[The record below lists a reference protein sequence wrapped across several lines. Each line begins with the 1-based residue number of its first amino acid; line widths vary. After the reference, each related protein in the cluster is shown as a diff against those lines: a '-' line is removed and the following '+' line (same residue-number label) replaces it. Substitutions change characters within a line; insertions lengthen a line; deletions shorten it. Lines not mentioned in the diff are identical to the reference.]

1 MTDHSTLERR
11 LRNASDPSVWD
22 DVSPDA
28 WQQNERRVA
37 ADRARRKGRRVRVVA
52 AAAAA
57 VIAVGGGV
65 LVASQLGNGS
75 PLAPSHGH
83 KNGQDPF
90 QQENRVG
97 KTVVLERFTANGST
111 IVHTAF
117 LTRAGGKGLSL
128 CDQYGGGPGTDTGS
142 AGSGS
147 CTASSPDPSLPK
159 TNAIAFVTGNDGADL
174 RGFTGAVESSV
185 ASLTAWVGDSP
196 QPRPVALHALG
207 VDGLQAFG
215 VTTLGAHPPVVRIIA
230 YGDDGA
236 VLQIFDGPG
245 YFGEEWLPDD
255 DTCSQTVRVAPTGSA
270 AAGAGPVETVEAAA
284 TSMRLSSVTGPTD
297 ICVPAPKREPIS
309 KLRQGPWLVV
319 VTGPE
324 VAALRFQVAGHP
336 RQQVSPRHY
345 PGTVWGVV
353 QIFTKNPRA
362 AVTLDS
368 RSAGGKVIGPM
379 SYYRIP
385 TD

>member
-11 LRNASDPSVWD
+11 LRDASDPSVWD

-57 VIAVGGGV
+57 VIAVGGGA
-65 LVASQLGNGS
+65 LVASQLRGS
-75 PLAPSHGH
+75 STLAPSHGH

-90 QQENRVG
+90 QQKNQVG
-97 KTVVLERFTANGST
+97 KKVVLERLTANGSKV
-111 IVHTAF
+111 VHSAF

-128 CDQYGGGPGTDTGS
+128 CDLYDGPSPGTSSG
-142 AGSGS
+142 GSGS
-147 CTASSPDPSLPK
+147 CTASSPDPSVPK
-159 TNAIAFVTGNDGADL
+159 TNAIAFVTGSDGADF
-174 RGFTGAVESSV
+174 RGVTGAVESRV

-207 VDGLQAFG
+207 VDGLRAFG
-215 VTTLGAHPPVVRIIA
+215 VTTLGAHAPAVRIIA

-255 DTCSQTVRVAPTGSA
+255 DTCADTVLVSPKPPPLTY
-270 AAGAGPVETVEAAA
+270 GPVERIDAAA
-284 TSMRLSSVTGPTD
+284 TSIRVSGKAPANL
-297 ICVPAPKREPIS
+297 CVPAPKREAIS
-309 KLRQGPWLVV
+309 KLRQSQYLVV

-324 VAALRFQVAGHP
+324 VTELHYQIAGQP
-336 RQQVSPRHY
+336 RQKVAPQHY

-362 AVTLDS
+362 AVTLDP
-368 RSAGGKVIGPM
+368 RSAGGSVIGPM

>member
-11 LRNASDPSVWD
+11 LRDASDPSVWD

-57 VIAVGGGV
+57 VIAVGGGA
-65 LVASQLGNGS
+65 LLASQLGGS
-75 PLAPSHGH
+75 STLSPSDGG
-83 KNGQDPF
+83 KNSQDPF
-90 QQENRVG
+90 QQKNRIG
-97 KTVVLERFTANGST
+97 RTVVLERFTANGSKV
-111 IVHTAF
+111 VHSAF

-128 CDQYGGGPGTDTGS
+128 CDLYDGPSPGTSSG
-142 AGSGS
+142 GSGS
-147 CTASSPDPSLPK
+147 CTASPPDPSVPK
-159 TNAIAFVTGNDGADL
+159 TNAIALVSGSDGADF
-174 RGFTGAVESSV
+174 GGVTGAVESRV

-215 VTTLGAHPPVVRIIA
+215 VTTLGAHAPVVRIIA

-236 VLQIFDGPG
+236 VLQIFDVPG
-245 YFGEEWLPDD
+245 YFGQEWLPDD
-255 DTCSQTVRVAPTGSA
+255 DTCADTVVVAPKPAPLSYGQ
-270 AAGAGPVETVEAAA
+270 VERIEAAS
-284 TSMRLSSVTGPTD
+284 TSMRVSGQAGPRD
-297 ICVPAPKREPIS
+297 ICVPAPKREAIS
-309 KLRQGPWLVV
+309 KLRQGQWLVV

-324 VAALRFQVAGHP
+324 VAELRYQIAGQP
-336 RQQVSPRHY
+336 RQKLAPRHF

-353 QIFTKNPRA
+353 QIFTKNPKA
-362 AVTLDS
+362 AVTLDP
-368 RSAGGKVIGPM
+368 RSAGGSVIGPM

>member
-1 MTDHSTLERR
+1 MTDHSRLERR
-11 LRNASDPSVWD
+11 LRDASDPSVWD

-28 WQQNERRVA
+28 WQQNERRVT

-57 VIAVGGGV
+57 VIAIGGGA
-65 LVASQLGNGS
+65 LLASQLGGS
-75 PLAPSHGH
+75 STLPPSDGG
-83 KNGQDPF
+83 KNSQDPF

-97 KTVVLERFTANGST
+97 KTVVLERFTANGSKV
-111 IVHTAF
+111 VHSAF

-128 CDQYGGGPGTDTGS
+128 CDLYDGPSPGASSG
-142 AGSGS
+142 GSGS
-147 CTASSPDPSLPK
+147 CTASSPDPSVPK
-159 TNAIAFVTGNDGADL
+159 TNAIALLTGSNGADS
-174 RGFTGAVESSV
+174 RGVTGAVESRV

-215 VTTLGAHPPVVRIIA
+215 VTTLGAHAPAVRIIA
-230 YGDDGA
+230 YGHDGA

-255 DTCSQTVRVAPTGSA
+255 DTCADTVVVSPKPARLSL
-270 AAGAGPVETVEAAA
+270 GPLESVEAAS
-284 TSMRLSSVTGPTD
+284 TSIRVSGPVGPAD
-297 ICVPAPKREPIS
+297 ICVPAPKREAIS
-309 KLRQGPWLVV
+309 KLRQGQWLVV
-319 VTGPE
+319 VSGPE
-324 VAALRFQVAGHP
+324 VTELRYQIAGQP
-336 RQQVSPRHY
+336 RQKVAPQHY
-345 PGTVWGVV
+345 PGTLWSVV
-353 QIFTKNPRA
+353 QIFTKNPKA
-362 AVTLDS
+362 AVTLDP